1 MKNKQ
6 NKKEGSDELRNRGD
20 ELNPTFMI
28 QTTDTLLLSEALR
41 GEFDINYILRKE
53 LAARGLNE
61 FGNWI
66 GFDAAKKLHK
76 IN

>member
-1 MKNKQ
+1 MKT
-6 NKKEGSDELRNRGD
+6 NKKEGSVELRERGD
-20 ELNPTFMI
+20 ELNPTFMF
-28 QTTDTLLLSEALR
+28 QTTNTRLLSEALR

-76 IN
+76 IK